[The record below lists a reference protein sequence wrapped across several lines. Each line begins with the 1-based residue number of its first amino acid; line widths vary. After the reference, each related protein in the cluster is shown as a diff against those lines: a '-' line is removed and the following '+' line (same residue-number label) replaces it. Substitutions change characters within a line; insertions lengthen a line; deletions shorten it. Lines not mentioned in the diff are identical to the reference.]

1 MITRR
6 QIMKAL
12 ALGPVIFDPELVSR
26 VVLAQSDAGGA
37 AARDKGVT
45 VRQLMMQ
52 PLAGIDDKVAA
63 VVTVEYAPGASS
75 TPHRHPG
82 HVFAYVLEGS
92 VVSEV
97 DPGTPITYERGQ
109 MWYEPPMHTHR
120 VSRNASASK
129 PAILLAFIILDKGQP
144 ITVGAHTTT

>member
-12 ALGPVIFDPELVSR
+12 ALGPVIFDPALVSR
-26 VVLAQSDAGGA
+26 VALAQSDAGGA

-52 PLAGIDDKVAA
+52 PLAGIDNKVAA

-75 TPHRHPG
+75 TAHRHPG

-97 DPGTPITYERGQ
+97 DPGSPITYERGQ
-109 MWYEPPMHTHR
+109 MWYEAPMHTHR
-120 VSRNASASK
+120 VSRNASATK
-129 PAILLAFIILDKGQP
+129 PAMLLAFIILDKGQP
-144 ITVGAHTTT
+144 ITVG